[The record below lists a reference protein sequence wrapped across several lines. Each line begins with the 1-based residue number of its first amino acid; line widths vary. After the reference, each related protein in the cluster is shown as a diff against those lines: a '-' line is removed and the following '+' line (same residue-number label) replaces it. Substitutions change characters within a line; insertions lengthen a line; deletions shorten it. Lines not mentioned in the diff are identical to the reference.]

1 MWREIPAHHHH
12 HYHDDL
18 GGQSHLLARYP
29 TPPCPL
35 PRYIPEMNSAETL
48 ELYSS
53 PQTNTMQQIN
63 LNVEEENT
71 SSFGTHKQ
79 GLVRWPS
86 IQAFGGHALCMVF
99 FSLLPFVRAVKHSCQ
114 KHVMTSSRTS
124 LPCPASS
131 SLLASITTTSK
142 L

>member
-53 PQTNTMQQIN
+53 PQTNTMQQIDW
-63 LNVEEENT
+63 NVEEENT

-99 FSLLPFVRAVKHSCQ
+99 FHYFHS
-114 KHVMTSSRTS
+114 SE
-124 LPCPASS
+124 L
-131 SLLASITTTSK
+131 
-142 L
+142 

>member
-12 HYHDDL
+12 HYHHDL

-53 PQTNTMQQIN
+53 PQTNTMQQIDW
-63 LNVEEENT
+63 NVEEENT

-79 GLVRWPS
+79 GLVRYFHSGFWRS
-86 IQAFGGHALCMVF
+86 CLMYGI

-124 LPCPASS
+124 LPCPASG